1 MLWQK
6 FYGSLVPHEL
16 VRCGPLMFAVNC
28 WQKIHNILNN
38 NLCNSKIITTIRDPR
53 EIVHSFHR
61 FMQCDFERAVSAG
74 AAVHKYVLAY
84 KKFQS
89 PVLFVRYE
97 DMLDEPMNTIRE
109 IDAFLELRTCER
121 AMSEINQKFSKK

>member
-16 VRCGPLMFAVNC
+16 DRFGPIMFAVNC
-28 WQKIHNILNN
+28 GQKIHDILND
-38 NLCNSKIITTIRDPR
+38 NLRNSKIITTIRDPR
-53 EIVHSFHR
+53 ETVHSFHR

-74 AAVHKYVLAY
+74 AAVHKYVLSY

-89 PVLFVRYE
+89 PVLFARCSSGSR
-97 DMLDEPMNTIRE
+97 NCS
-109 IDAFLELRTCER
+109 RTCFKL
-121 AMSEINQKFSKK
+121 AFFIFIQALIATNQTESQTVSR